1 MPAEGLVPIKQP
13 ERAKNWRDQSAGRG
27 IPRSQEW
34 EERGGRGQW
43 SNLKQ
48 LVLLALEGTG
58 KGMEHPHTAAAGM
71 PESISES
78 SRTPGAFHPLLRLQN
93 LPDQLQ
99 SAGEA

>member
-27 IPRSQEW
+27 IPCFQEW

-48 LVLLALEGTG
+48 LRLLALESMG
-58 KGMEHPHTAAAGM
+58 KGTEHPHTAAAGM
-71 PESISES
+71 SESISGS
-78 SRTPGAFHPLLRLQN
+78 SRTSGVFHSLMRLQN
-93 LPDQLQ
+93 LPDQL
-99 SAGEA
+99 